1 MNNKRAQAF
10 RLALGLTTVL
20 LGGCVSYEPA
30 VLVPEITLSP
40 EDVSLTQNSAGDGA
54 LNFGIEAGVNESD
67 SLFNIEVLPGIV
79 VRQLDP
85 GGAASAAG
93 IQAGD
98 IILNVND
105 IAINQPEAL
114 TALEHEGMPG
124 SYSFT
129 VQRGTTVF
137 ATEVT
142 PRAIAQASSTQELF
156 RIDPLLTRTGYQS
169 TLLRVRDHDDLVA
182 AKVERFYPGSPLPAA
197 GFAEDDIILA
207 LDDAYLS
214 SAQDLVTRLNRD
226 YEPGDRVTFTV
237 YHNDTISEREVQLWD
252 PGRRISR
259 IALGPLLQYESS
271 LNPNRRQLSIL
282 DLWLFSLYDFR
293 QQDNERSHSLLGIF
307 KFSSDMGELVEE

>member
-1 MNNKRAQAF
+1 MNRKHAHSF
-10 RLALGLTTVL
+10 RLALAVTALV
-20 LGGCVSYEPA
+20 LGGCVTYEPA

-40 EDVSLTQNSAGDGA
+40 EDVSLTANSAQEGA

-67 SLFNIEVLPGIV
+67 SLFNIETLPGIV

-85 GGAASAAG
+85 GGSADAAG

-98 IILNVND
+98 IILNVNEV
-105 IAINQPEAL
+105 AINQPDAL
-114 TALEHEGMPG
+114 AALEHEGMPG

-137 ATEVT
+137 TTEVT
-142 PRAIAQASSTQELF
+142 PRTTPAASSAQELF
-156 RIDPLLTRTGYQS
+156 RIDPLASRAGYQS
-169 TLLRVRDHDDLVA
+169 TVVRIQGREDLVA
-182 AKVERFYPGSPLPAA
+182 AKVMKFYPGSPLPAA
-197 GFAEDDIILA
+197 GFAEGDIILA
-207 LDDAYLS
+207 LEDVYLS

-226 YEPGDRVTFTV
+226 NELGDRVTFTV
-237 YHNDTISEREVQLWD
+237 FHNDAISEREVRLWN

-259 IALGPLLQYESS
+259 IALGPVLQYESS
-271 LNPNRRQLSIL
+271 LSPNRQQLSIF

-307 KFSSDMGELVEE
+307 NFSSDLGELVEE

>member
-1 MNNKRAQAF
+1 MSIDHTAAT
-10 RLALGLTTVL
+10 RLALGLAVVIL
-20 LGGCVSYEPA
+20 SGCVSYEPA

-40 EDVSLTQNSAGDGA
+40 ENISLTENTGSDAA

-85 GGAASAAG
+85 GGAAEAAS

-98 IILNVND
+98 IILTIND
-105 IAINQPEAL
+105 ITINHPDAL
-114 TALEHEGMPG
+114 QTVEREGLPG
-124 SYSFT
+124 TYTFT

-137 ATEVT
+137 ATEVI
-142 PRAIAQASSTQELF
+142 PRAIAEANSVRELF
-156 RIDPLLTRTGYQS
+156 RIDPLATRTAYQS
-169 TLLRVRDHDDLVA
+169 TVVTIRDREDLVGA
-182 AKVERFYPGSPLPAA
+182 RVIRFYPGSPLPGA
-197 GFAEDDIILA
+197 GFSEGDIILA
-207 LDDAYLS
+207 LNNTYLS

-226 YEPGDRVTFTV
+226 HKLGDRVSFMV
-237 YHNDTISEREVQLWD
+237 FHDDAISERSLRLWD

-271 LNPNRRQLSIL
+271 LNPDRRQLSIL

-307 KFSSDMGELVEE
+307 NFSSDMGELTEE

>member
-1 MNNKRAQAF
+1 MINDHTATI
-10 RLALGLTTVL
+10 RLVLGLAIVI

-40 EDVSLTQNSAGDGA
+40 EEVSLTRNSDSDSA

-85 GGAASAAG
+85 GGAAEAAG

-98 IILNVND
+98 IILNIND
-105 IAINQPEAL
+105 ITINQPEAL
-114 TALEHEGMPG
+114 QTVEREGLPG
-124 SYSFT
+124 TYSFT

-137 ATEVT
+137 AAEVT
-142 PRAIAQASSTQELF
+142 PRTVAEATSAQELF
-156 RIDPLLTRTGYQS
+156 RIDPLATRTAYRS
-169 TLLRVRDHDDLVA
+169 TLVRIRDREDLVG
-182 AKVERFYPGSPLPAA
+182 AKIVRFYPGSPLPEA
-197 GFAEDDIILA
+197 GFSEGDIILA
-207 LDDAYLS
+207 LNTTYLS

-226 YEPGDRVTFTV
+226 HELGDRVSFTV
-237 YHNDTISEREVQLWD
+237 YHDDAISERSLRLWD

-271 LNPNRRQLSIL
+271 LNPDRRQLSIL

-307 KFSSDMGELVEE
+307 NFSTDMGELTEE

>member
-1 MNNKRAQAF
+1 MNSKYAQAF
-10 RLALGLTTVL
+10 RLALGVLTLL

-40 EDVSLTQNSAGDGA
+40 EDVNLTQNPASGGA

-67 SLFNIEVLPGIV
+67 SLFNIEALPGIV

-85 GGAASAAG
+85 GGAADAAG

-98 IILNVND
+98 IILNVDD

-114 TALEHEGMPG
+114 AALEREGMPG

-142 PRAIAQASSTQELF
+142 PRTIAQDSSVQELF
-156 RIDPLLTRTGYQS
+156 RIDPLATRTGYQS
-169 TLLRVRDHDDLVA
+169 TVVRIRGQEDLVA
-182 AKVERFYPGSPLPAA
+182 AKVVRFYPESPLPAA
-197 GFAEDDIILA
+197 GFAEGDVILA
-207 LDDAYLS
+207 LDDSYLS

-226 YEPGDRVTFTV
+226 YELGDRVTFTV
-237 YHNDTISEREVQLWD
+237 YHNDAISEREVRLWD

-259 IALGPLLQYESS
+259 IAVGPLLQYESS
-271 LNPNRRQLSIL
+271 LNPDRRQLSIL
-282 DLWLFSLYDFR
+282 DLWLFSFYDFR
-293 QQDNERSHSLLGIF
+293 QQDSERSHSLLGIF
-307 KFSSDMGELVEE
+307 NFSSDMGELVEE